1 MTRPPVRL
9 STVVMCHPTRLAGAE
24 RVAAECAPLPARVVR
39 DPDPDGLP
47 SPLRTAKV
55 AWAAVAPGAT
65 HHLVVQDDAR
75 LDPGFATHVTALL
88 ERHPDRAVSLSV
100 LWVSPY
106 NSYRVRQ
113 AAVGG
118 YAAVRLAPW
127 EWVPSLGLALPADT
141 ARELA
146 AYLARF
152 PDDTRDD
159 DEHIAVFCAERGIPV
174 VAPVPHVLDHGT
186 GPSVAGND
194 HHGVRLSVARADGP
208 VGTAHWAGPEL
219 ADPARHGGLGYAVE
233 LVASRCHVRLRRSG
247 AQEAAEQPFTWPW
260 RPWSALLGVA
270 HETIGA
276 AARAA
281 GPPPAALPA
290 EAAGEVWAAGYLL
303 GALTPD
309 AGDARPEHRRVRE
322 SARAAALR
330 SWITAGLRPADLAEL
345 GEEGRAAAAGW
356 AARAVAAGRAAR
368 GTERAARGAGG
379 RAADEG
385 VRAGYEGVAEACGS
399 TSVAQG
405 DAPAADEGVP
415 EACGAG
421 VRAGYEGV
429 AEACGSASVAQ
440 GDASA
445 ADEDVPEACG
455 AGVRAGYEGVAEACG
470 SASAAHGDA
479 PAADEDAPAGREAA
493 NRDGAGRTARAAA
506 AHRAAVERMARR
518 EARLLLGTAPGEL
531 PDIRLKVV
539 PCPEHPAAGDDAAL
553 PTRDLPVRWLGE
565 HLSEAA
571 GDSTL
576 VVLACERLEP
586 RPLAGL
592 AALVDGGWKG
602 TVETRAATAVRL
614 RAAGLRGAALT
625 AAVDDAER
633 RFAAGDGGT
642 VTLPAACRAAGGT
655 PRRMWPHDD
664 PELSADDSRY
674 ARLRLRFVL
683 QTAP

>member
-9 STVVMCHPTRLAGAE
+9 STVVMCHPSRLAGAE
-24 RVAAECAPLPARVVR
+24 RVAGECAPLPARIVR
-39 DPDPDGLP
+39 DPEPGGVP

-55 AWAAVAPGAT
+55 AWAAIAPGAT
-65 HHLVVQDDAR
+65 HHLVVQDDAH
-75 LDPGFATHVTALL
+75 LIPGFAGHVTALL

-127 EWVPSLGLALPADT
+127 EWVPSLALALPADT

-146 AYLARF
+146 AYLAGF

-174 VAPVPHVLDHGT
+174 VAPVPHVLDHGV

-194 HHGVRLSVARADGP
+194 HHGVRLAVARAAGP
-208 VGTAHWAGPEL
+208 VGTDHWAGPEL

-233 LVASRCHVRLRRSG
+233 LVASRCHVRIRRSG
-247 AQEAAEQPFTWPW
+247 AQEPAEQPFTWPW

-270 HETIGA
+270 HETVAA

-281 GPPPAALPA
+281 GPAPRVLPG
-290 EAAGEVWAAGYLL
+290 EPAGEIWAAGYLL

-309 AGDARPEHRRVRE
+309 GGDARAEHRRVRE
-322 SARAAALR
+322 DARAAALR
-330 SWITAGLRPADLAEL
+330 SWITAGLRPDDLAAL
-345 GEEGRAAAAGW
+345 GEEGCAEAAVW

-368 GTERAARGAGG
+368 AGLPG
-379 RAADEG
+379 P
-385 VRAGYEGVAEACGS
+385 YES
-399 TSVAQG
+399 P
-405 DAPAADEGVP
+405 PAADET
-415 EACGAG
+415 ADRD
-421 VRAGYEGV
+421 RAAPGT
-429 AEACGSASVAQ
+429 
-440 GDASA
+440 ASA
-445 ADEDVPEACG
+445 TDP
-455 AGVRAGYEGVAEACG
+455 RAVL
-470 SASAAHGDA
+470 
-479 PAADEDAPAGREAA
+479 
-493 NRDGAGRTARAAA
+493 
-506 AHRAAVERMARR
+506 ERMARR
-518 EARLLLGTAPGEL
+518 EARLLLGTAPAEL
-531 PDIRLKVV
+531 PDVRLRVL
-539 PCPEHPAAGDDAAL
+539 PCPEHPAAEPVP

-565 HLSEAA
+565 HLSEVA

-576 VVLACERLEP
+576 TVLACERLEP

-592 AALVDGGWKG
+592 AALLDGGWKG
-602 TVETRAATAVRL
+602 TVETRAATVARL
-614 RAAGLRGAALT
+614 RAAGLRGAAVT

-633 RFAAGDGGT
+633 RFAAGDGAV

-655 PRRMWPHDD
+655 PRRLWPHDD
-664 PELSADDSRY
+664 PELSGDDAVY
-674 ARLRLRFVL
+674 ARLRLRFVRE
-683 QTAP
+683 TAL

>member
-9 STVVMCHPTRLAGAE
+9 STVVMCHPSRLAGAE
-24 RVAAECAPLPARVVR
+24 RVARECAPLPARIVR
-39 DPDPDGLP
+39 DPDPDGHP

-65 HHLVVQDDAR
+65 HHMVVQDDVHLA
-75 LDPGFATHVTALL
+75 PGFAAHVTALL
-88 ERHPDRAVSLSV
+88 DRHPGCAVSLTV

-118 YAAVRLAPW
+118 YASVRLAPW

-146 AYLARF
+146 AYLAEF
-152 PDDTRDD
+152 PDVTRDD

-174 VAPVPHVLDHGT
+174 VAPVPHVLDHST

-194 HHGVRLSVARADGP
+194 HHGVRLAVACVDGA
-208 VGTAHWAGPEL
+208 VDTAHWAGPEL
-219 ADPARHGGLGYAVE
+219 ADPALHDGLGYAVE
-233 LVASRCHVRLRRSG
+233 LVGSRCHVRIRRSG
-247 AQEAAEQPFTWPW
+247 EQEAAEQPFTWPW

-270 HETIGA
+270 HETIA
-276 AARAA
+276 DAARAA
-281 GPPPAALPA
+281 GPAPPALPA
-290 EAAGEVWAAGYLL
+290 EPAGEVWAAGYLL

-309 AGDARPEHRRVRE
+309 GGDGRAEHRRVRE

-345 GEEGRAAAAGW
+345 GEEGCAAAAGW
-356 AARAVAAGRAAR
+356 AARAVAAGQA
-368 GTERAARGAGG
+368 GRGAGEPP
-379 RAADEG
+379 AAYGTG
-385 VRAGYEGVAEACGS
+385 VPAGY
-399 TSVAQG
+399 G
-405 DAPAADEGVP
+405 DMPAAYEEAPAAQAGTLASYEEKP
-415 EACGAG
+415 GAYKKAPG
-421 VRAGYEGV
+421 AY
-429 AEACGSASVAQ
+429 
-440 GDASA
+440 DAT
-445 ADEDVPEACG
+445 PG
-455 AGVRAGYEGVAEACG
+455 AYGT
-470 SASAAHGDA
+470 
-479 PAADEDAPAGREAA
+479 AGRDGTGHAP
-493 NRDGAGRTARAAA
+493 RDATRHAGAPRAAL
-506 AHRAAVERMARR
+506 ERMARR
-518 EARLLLGTAPGEL
+518 EARLLLGPAPAEL
-531 PDIRLKVV
+531 PDVRLQVV
-539 PCPEHPAAGDDAAL
+539 PCPEHPAAGPAR

-592 AALVDGGWKG
+592 AALIDGGWKG
-602 TVETRAATAVRL
+602 VVETRAATAARL

-633 RFAAGDGGT
+633 RFESGDGAT

-655 PRRMWPHDD
+655 PRMLWPHDD
-664 PELSADDSRY
+664 PEFSAGDDLY
-674 ARLRLRFVL
+674 ARLRLRHVREIAL
-683 QTAP
+683 

>member
-9 STVVMCHPTRLAGAE
+9 STVVMCHPSRLAGAE
-24 RVAAECAPLPARVVR
+24 RVAGECAPLPVRIVR
-39 DPDPDGLP
+39 DPEPDGLP

-65 HHLVVQDDAR
+65 HHLVVQDDAH
-75 LDPGFATHVTALL
+75 LAPGFAGHVTALL

-127 EWVPSLGLALPADT
+127 EWVPSLALALPADT

-146 AYLARF
+146 AYLAEF

-174 VAPVPHVLDHGT
+174 VAPVPHVLDHGM

-194 HHGVRLSVARADGP
+194 HHGIRLAVACAAGP

-233 LVASRCHVRLRRSG
+233 LVASRCHVRIRRSG

-260 RPWSALLGVA
+260 RPWSALLGVP
-270 HETIGA
+270 HEAVAA

-281 GPPPAALPA
+281 GPPPRALPA
-290 EAAGEVWAAGYLL
+290 EPAGEVWAAGYLL
-303 GALTPD
+303 GALTPG
-309 AGDARPEHRRVRE
+309 AGDDRAEHRRVRDD
-322 SARAAALR
+322 ARAAALR
-330 SWITAGLRPADLAEL
+330 SWITAGLRPDHLAEL
-345 GEEGRAAAAGW
+345 GAEGCAAAARW
-356 AARAVAAGRAAR
+356 AAHAVAAGRAAR
-368 GTERAARGAGG
+368 AAEERAAAYGTGAPAPYAEMPAVRG
-379 RAADEG
+379 D
-385 VRAGYEGVAEACGS
+385 S
-399 TSVAQG
+399 TAAQG
-405 DAPAADEGVP
+405 AAPAASAGTP
-415 EACGAG
+415 PGYGAPRRTG
-421 VRAGYEGV
+421 TAGGT
-429 AEACGSASVAQ
+429 
-440 GDASA
+440 
-445 ADEDVPEACG
+445 
-455 AGVRAGYEGVAEACG
+455 
-470 SASAAHGDA
+470 
-479 PAADEDAPAGREAA
+479 REAA
-493 NRDGAGRTARAAA
+493 ARL
-506 AHRAAVERMARR
+506 AAVERMARR
-518 EARLLLGTAPGEL
+518 EARLLLGPAPGEL
-531 PDIRLKVV
+531 PDVRLKVV
-539 PCPEHPAAGDDAAL
+539 PCPEHPGADPAL

-565 HLSEAA
+565 HLSEVA
-571 GDSTL
+571 GDSAL
-576 VVLACERLEP
+576 AVLACERLEP

-602 TVETRAATAVRL
+602 TVETRAATVARL

-633 RFAAGDGGT
+633 RFAAGDGAV

-655 PRRMWPHDD
+655 PRRLWPHDD
-664 PELSADDSRY
+664 PELSADDAHY
-674 ARLRLRFVL
+674 ARLRLRYVRETPL
-683 QTAP
+683 